1 MKSEEILKQ
10 LRRSMVQT
18 GSLACLG
25 CGYEHNCSVHGCR
38 IMREAAD
45 LIEKLTGR
53 CVRYAEEIAVLQER
67 QKWVPVKERLP
78 ESAGDY
84 LCWVKYCNMVT
95 GETEKM
101 QRTGYFTPLGG
112 GAWGGDA
119 VRGARA
125 TVLAWM
131 PLPDGPEVFDNGNQ

>member
-1 MKSEEILKQ
+1 MKNEEILTA
-10 LRRSMVQT
+10 LRRCNGRDCT
-18 GSLACLG
+18 GCPMWRKEG
-25 CGYEHNCSVHGCR
+25 CIRALMGG
-38 IMREAAD
+38 AAD
-45 LIEKLTGR
+45 LVEKLTGR
-53 CVRYAEEIAVLQER
+53 CARYAEEIAVLQER
-67 QKWVPVKERLP
+67 QKWVPVTERLP
-78 ESAGDY
+78 ERAGDY

-131 PLPDGPEVFDNGNQ
+131 PLPNGPEV

>member
-1 MKSEEILKQ
+1 MGRGGANEKRRDFDRAAALKGGNGLAGLHG
-10 LRRSMVQT
+10 LRART
-18 GSLACLG
+18 RLR
-25 CGYEHNCSVHGCR
+25 H
-38 IMREAAD
+38 
-45 LIEKLTGR
+45 
-53 CVRYAEEIAVLQER
+53 
-67 QKWVPVKERLP
+67 PRLP

-84 LCWVKYCNMVT
+84 LCLVKYCNMVT
-95 GETEKM
+95 GEMEKM

-131 PLPDGPEVFDNGNQ
+131 PLSDGLEVE